1 VEHGELGEGRGA
13 VQEGRRPLADRAIPS
28 ATALGLCVVALA
40 LRLWGLG
47 DKPLWTDE
55 AFSWFDYR
63 HSLGE
68 IVGARLNVH
77 PPLYGVVMWAW
88 MPLAGESEYALRLPS
103 ALLSVLVVPA
113 VWRLGARLGGLPTA
127 FVAAASMTVAPIGLS
142 YAREA
147 RMYGVVMSQAAL
159 ALLAAD
165 RFSRGRGR
173 GRGGWAGV
181 AAACAAAVLTH
192 YTAVAVWAAAALR
205 GLLGDPAR
213 PRPRR
218 PGWLAAQAA
227 VAALAF
233 GWSVVLWSNRDAWA
247 NLVWLPW
254 TGRTR
259 RRDMA
264 LDWLSAMAA
273 LPTGPN
279 GPGDTS
285 AAQIV
290 GVALFGMALALGV
303 AAALRPGA
311 RRLGLPLLL
320 LALAPPLAIALLEYQ
335 RPGWHI
341 RFVLVGMPA
350 ALLLAALGAT
360 SLRGRLWPASGVLVV
375 GLMAGQLWGFW
386 LEWRKPAP
394 ASWRAV
400 AAAVRADA
408 AGSKVA
414 LGGVG
419 SLASYYLQSIVPTHQ
434 RPVAIGRAPE
444 EVAADL
450 DRAVAG
456 ASVVWMAPHADAL
469 MDPGDLVGTL
479 LNRYAVGREERDLG
493 GLRVARIELR
503 PGARIALGPPL
514 RPAEAAFGDAV
525 RLLGYAAERAGGAVA
540 LSLEMRVDARLP
552 TDYKVFAHLLD
563 GQARTIAQRDVVL
576 LDAARRTTS
585 QVEPGT
591 RLRLE
596 LAIEGAA
603 DLLAGGRAIGVG
615 LYEAGGAGARLAL
628 APPAPEHRLVLPID

>member
-63 HSLGE
+63 HGLGE

-77 PPLYGVVMWAW
+77 PPLFGVVMWAW
-88 MPLAGESEYALRLPS
+88 IPLAGESEYALRLPS
-103 ALLSVLVVPA
+103 ALLSVLAVPA

-127 FVAAASMTVAPIGLS
+127 LVAAASMTIAPIGLS
-142 YAREA
+142 YGREA
-147 RMYGVVMSQAAL
+147 RMYGLVMSQAAV

-165 RFSRGRGR
+165 RFSIGRAA
-173 GRGGWAGV
+173 GGWTAV
-181 AAACAAAVLTH
+181 AAASAAAVLTH
-192 YTAVAVWAAAALR
+192 YTAVAAWAAAALR
-205 GLLGDPAR
+205 TLLGSSGQ
-213 PRPRR
+213 PRR
-218 PGWLAAQAA
+218 WLGAQAA
-227 VAALAF
+227 VAAVGLA
-233 GWSVVLWSNRDAWA
+233 WSAVLWSSRDAWA
-247 NLVWLPW
+247 NLIWLPW

-259 RRDMA
+259 LRDMA
-264 LDWLSAMAA
+264 LDWLSAMAG

-285 AAQIV
+285 APQI
-290 GVALFGMALALGV
+290 GGIALFALALALGA
-303 AAALRPGA
+303 AAALRDRA
-311 RRLGLPLLL
+311 RPLGLPLLL
-320 LALAPPLAIALLEYQ
+320 LALGPPLALALLEYQ
-335 RPGWHI
+335 RPGWHV

-350 ALLLAALGAT
+350 ALLLAAYGAT
-360 SLRGRLWPASGVLVV
+360 RLRGRLWPASGLLVL
-375 GLMAGQLWGFW
+375 GLVAGQLWGFW
-386 LEWRKPAP
+386 LEWRKPVP
-394 ASWRAV
+394 ESWRAV

-408 AGSKVA
+408 VPGKVA

-419 SLASYYLQSIVPTHQ
+419 SLASYYLQPILPTRQ
-434 RPVAIGRAPE
+434 RPVALGRAPE

-456 ASVVWMAPHADAL
+456 ASVVWMAPHSDAL

-479 LNRYAVGREERDLG
+479 LNRYAVKREERDLG
-493 GLRVARIELR
+493 GLPVARLELR
-503 PGARIALGPPL
+503 PGARVALGPPL
-514 RPAEAAFGDAV
+514 RPAEATFGEAV
-525 RLLGYAAERAGGAVA
+525 RLLGYASERAGSSIA
-540 LSLEMRVDARLP
+540 LSLEMRVDGRLP

-563 GQARTIAQRDVVL
+563 AQGRTIGQRDVVL
-576 LDAARRTTS
+576 LDAARRTTG
-585 QVEPGT
+585 QMEPGT

-596 LAIEGAA
+596 LAIDGATEV
-603 DLLAGGRAIGVG
+603 LAAGRAVGVG
-615 LYEAGGAGARLAL
+615 LYEAAGAGARLAL